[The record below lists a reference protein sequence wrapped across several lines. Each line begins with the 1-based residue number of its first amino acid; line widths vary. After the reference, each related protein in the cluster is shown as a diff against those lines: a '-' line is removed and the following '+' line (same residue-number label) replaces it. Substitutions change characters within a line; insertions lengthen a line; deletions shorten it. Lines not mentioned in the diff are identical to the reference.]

1 MEKLLIFMYRHW
13 IEALLLSAVVVAV
26 CIGLAEHLECGAFGR
41 FISLLPFQLTVTAY
55 YVSMLVV
62 RKRYQRTDE
71 IRYRAHYIRGLF
83 HLLFIVGWMVPVAV
97 YLATGL

>member
-1 MEKLLIFMYRHW
+1 MEKTLIFMYRYW
-13 IEALLLSAVVVAV
+13 IAGLFFGALVSVI
-26 CIGLAEHLECGAFGR
+26 CIIFSEHFECGTSGR
-41 FISLLPFQLTVTAY
+41 FISLLPFQLTVTFY